1 MKEYKCVQVGH
12 HKKISEVADKHLR
25 SGWALHTYQAAGGP
39 NNVVH
44 YFSSS
49 GNPSRRPLFFDT
61 TRRWNTYQMIH
72 ASL

>member
-12 HKKISEVADKHLR
+12 HKKISEAADKHLR

-44 YFSSS
+44 YL
-49 GNPSRRPLFFDT
+49 LFE
-61 TRRWNTYQMIH
+61 RESQPK
-72 ASL
+72 ASVF